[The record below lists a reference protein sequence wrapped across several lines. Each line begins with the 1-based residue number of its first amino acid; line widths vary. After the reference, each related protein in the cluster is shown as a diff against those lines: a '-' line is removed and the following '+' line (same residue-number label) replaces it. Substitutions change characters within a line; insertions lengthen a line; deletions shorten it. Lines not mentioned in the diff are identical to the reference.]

1 MAEPQGK
8 DRNMMKK
15 LLMFFA
21 MITLIV
27 VVVTATVRIF
37 AHMGV
42 QDRAT
47 QDLQFEL
54 VRVREQQQFL
64 FASFCN
70 ETNMR
75 SRKPQEL
82 SYTECMD
89 YARKT
94 YLEMKKVPTPTVLE
108 HDTTRRGLG
117 KPEPTP
123 CSGELPCGNKKLS

>member
-1 MAEPQGK
+1 MAESQGE

-21 MITLIV
+21 VITLIL
-27 VVVTATVRIF
+27 VVVTATVRILS
-37 AHMGV
+37 HMDV
-42 QDRAT
+42 QSRAI
-47 QDLQFEL
+47 QDVQHEM
-54 VRVREQQQFL
+54 VRFREQQQFL

-82 SYTECMD
+82 SHAECMD
-89 YARKT
+89 YARNT
-94 YLEMKKVPTPTVLE
+94 YLEMKKVPTPTALE
-108 HDTTRRGLG
+108 YDTTRRGLG

-123 CSGELPCGNKKLS
+123 CSGELPCGNRKP